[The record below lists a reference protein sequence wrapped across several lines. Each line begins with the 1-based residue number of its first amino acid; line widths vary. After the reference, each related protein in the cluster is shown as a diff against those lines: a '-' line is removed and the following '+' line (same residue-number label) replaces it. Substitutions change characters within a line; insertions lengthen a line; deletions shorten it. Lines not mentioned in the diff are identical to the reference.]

1 LNQNP
6 ELLAQVDKEGRLV
19 FPAEVASRFG
29 LLPGAQV
36 RFDEATNNL
45 RLRRPVTHLAKV
57 YVEPTNRCNLE
68 CRTCIRN
75 TWEEPLGQMTE
86 AMFAHIVK
94 SLRILASRPTVF
106 FGGFGE
112 PLAHPRIAEMVAQ
125 VKALGAPVEL
135 ITNGTLLTENLSRQ
149 LIEARLDVLW
159 VSLDGA
165 TPASYADVR
174 LGALLPQVR
183 ANVARFRDLRPS
195 SVGALAE
202 EAVIYSGPE
211 IGIAFVAMK
220 RNVADLPAV
229 LRMGRQLG
237 ATRFS
242 VTNVLPYTQE
252 ICAEALY
259 PRVLTDTSGSPS
271 RWLPRLNLPRLDAT
285 ELTRDPLYLVSR
297 GSWKASLAGN
307 DPGTVSNRCP
317 FIESGVTAIN
327 WQGNVS
333 PCLPLLHDHVSFLDR
348 RERLSRRWAIGNV
361 AERDLADLWNA
372 PEYAEFRERVQKFDF
387 SPCIHCGGCEFS
399 GANEEDCFGNTF
411 PTCGGCLWAQGVIQ
425 CP

>member
-1 LNQNP
+1 MNQSP

-19 FPAEVASRFG
+19 FPAEVVIRFG

-45 RLRRPVTHLAKV
+45 RLRRPATHLAKV

-68 CRTCIRN
+68 CRSCIRN

-86 AMFAHIVK
+86 ATFVRIVK
-94 SLRILASRPTVF
+94 SLRVLAPRPTVF

-165 TPASYADVR
+165 TPESYTDVR
-174 LGALLPQVR
+174 LGAALPQVLDNITCFR
-183 ANVARFRDLRPS
+183 NARRRPFHS
-195 SVGALAE
+195 T
-202 EAVIYSGPE
+202 PE
-211 IGIAFVAMK
+211 IGIVFVAMK
-220 RNVADLPAV
+220 RNVSDLPAV
-229 LRMGRQLG
+229 LRLG
-237 ATRFS
+237 HRLDATRFMVS
-242 VTNVLPYTQE
+242 NVLPYTAAMDGE
-252 ICAEALY
+252 RLY
-259 PRVLTDTSGSPS
+259 TRVLNDLTDLPPL
-271 RWLPRLNLPRLDAT
+271 WLPRLSLPRLDVT
-285 ELTRDPLYLVSR
+285 QITHEPLYQMMRGNWAVSVA
-297 GSWKASLAGN
+297 GSDLGR
-307 DPGTVSNRCP
+307 VSNRCP
-317 FIESGVTAIN
+317 FIESGVTAISWN
-327 WQGNVS
+327 GQVS
-333 PCLPLLHDHVSFLDR
+333 PCLPLLHNHVSFLEE
-348 RERLSRRWAIGNV
+348 RERFSRCYVIGNV
-361 AERDLADLWNA
+361 ADSDLSDLWNA
-372 PEYAEFRERVQKFDF
+372 PEYVTFRERVQKFDF

>member
-1 LNQNP
+1 MNQNP
-6 ELLAQVDKEGRLV
+6 ESLAQVDKEGRLV

-45 RLRRPVTHLAKV
+45 SLRRPVTHLAKV

-75 TWEEPLGQMTE
+75 TWEEPLGHMTE
-86 AMFAHIVK
+86 ATFVRIVS
-94 SLRILASRPTVF
+94 SLWALAPRPTVF

-165 TPASYADVR
+165 TPESYTDVR
-174 LGALLPQVR
+174 LGAALPQVLD
-183 ANVARFRDLRPS
+183 NVTRFRDARRRPFHC
-195 SVGALAE
+195 A
-202 EAVIYSGPE
+202 PE
-211 IGIAFVAMK
+211 IGIVFVAMK

-229 LRMGRQLG
+229 LRLG
-237 ATRFS
+237 HRLDATRFMVS
-242 VTNVLPYTQE
+242 NVLPYTAAMDGE
-252 ICAEALY
+252 RLY
-259 PRVLTDTSGSPS
+259 ARVLNDLTDMPS
-271 RWLPRLNLPRLDAT
+271 LWLPHLSLPRLDVT
-285 ELTRDPLYLVSR
+285 QTTHEPLYQMMRGNWAVSV
-297 GSWKASLAGN
+297 AGN
-307 DPGTVSNRCP
+307 DLGRVSDRCP
-317 FIESGVTAIN
+317 FVESGATAISWN
-327 WQGNVS
+327 GQVS
-333 PCLPLLHDHVSFLDR
+333 PCLPLLHDHISRLDE
-348 RERLSRRWAIGNV
+348 RERFSRRYVIGNV
-361 AERDLADLWNA
+361 ADNDLNDLWNA
-372 PEYAEFRERVQKFDF
+372 PEYVAFRERVQKFDF

-411 PTCGGCLWAQGVIQ
+411 PTCGGCLWAQSVIQ